1 MKTLKRIFQDKIL
14 RNRILFVVGILCL
27 TRLFAAIP
35 VPGIDKAALESAMSS
50 NSFLGFL
57 NIFSGGGLSTFSIIM
72 LGVGPYITAS
82 IIMQLLTVL
91 VPRFKEM
98 YQEEGEIGRKKFA
111 QYSRLITVPLAIVQG
126 YAILTLLTNQK
137 IMAPLSMTSMV
148 FNILVITAG
157 SLLLMWLGEQINEYG
172 IGNGVSLIIFAGIVA
187 NLPRKIFQTLA
198 AFEPSMIPMIIA
210 LLILAVLII
219 AGIVYVTE
227 AERPIAITYSKQAS
241 SFYGSSGIT
250 NTYLPIRLNQAG
262 VIPIIFAISLLLFPQ
277 MIGQLLKNSANL
289 TLQTVSTN
297 INNFLS
303 NTLYY
308 GILYFLLV
316 VVFTYFYTA
325 VTFDSAKT
333 AENLQKSG
341 AFIPGFRPGIP
352 TADYIG
358 DVLSRVTFF
367 GALFLG
373 VIAVLPIIVQAAT
386 SGATSSITIG
396 GTSLLIAVS
405 VIIDFVKKVDA
416 QLTMREY

>member
-1 MKTLKRIFQDKIL
+1 MKTLKRIFQDKVL
-14 RNRILFVVGILCL
+14 RNRILFVIGILAI
-27 TRLFAAIP
+27 TRLLAAIP
-35 VPGIDKAALESAMSS
+35 VPGVDKAALANAMSS

-57 NIFSGGGLSTFSIIM
+57 NIFSGGGLSSFSIIM

-82 IIMQLLTVL
+82 IIMQLFTVL
-91 VPRFKEM
+91 IPKFKEM

-126 YAILTLLTNQK
+126 YAILTLLTSQK
-137 IMAPLSMTSMV
+137 IVAPLSSSAMM
-148 FNILVITAG
+148 FNILIITTG

-187 NLPRKIFQTLA
+187 SLPRKIFQTFV
-198 AFEPSMIPMIIA
+198 AFDISMIPMIIA
-210 LLILAVLII
+210 LCILALIVI

-227 AERPIAITYSKQAS
+227 AERPISITYSKQAS

-250 NTYLPIRLNQAG
+250 NTYLPLRLNQAG

-277 MIGQLLKNSANL
+277 MIAQLLKNSASLAMQN
-289 TLQTVSTN
+289 VATN
-297 INNFLS
+297 INSFLS

-308 GILYFLLV
+308 GIIYFVLV
-316 VVFTYFYTA
+316 VLFTYFYTA

-341 AFIPGFRPGIP
+341 AFIPGYRPGLA

-358 DVLSRVTFF
+358 GVLSRVTFF

-373 VIAVLPIIVQAAT
+373 IIAVLPIIVQAAT
-386 SGATSSITIG
+386 GGASSITIG

>member
-1 MKTLKRIFQDKIL
+1 MKTLKRIWQDKVL
-14 RNRILFVVGILCL
+14 RNRVLFVVFILAI
-27 TRLFAAIP
+27 TRFLATIP
-35 VPGIDKAALESAMSS
+35 IPGVDKQALADALSN

-57 NIFSGGGLSTFSIIM
+57 NIFSGGGLSSFSIIM

-98 YQEEGEIGRKKFA
+98 YQEEGEAGRLKFT
-111 QYSRLITVPLAIVQG
+111 QYSRYLTIPLALIQG
-126 YAILTLLTNQK
+126 YALITLLTSQK
-137 IMAPLSMTSMV
+137 IIPQFSPEIM
-148 FNILVITAG
+148 ILNLIIVTAG
-157 SLLLMWLGEQINEYG
+157 STLLMWLGEQINDYG
-172 IGNGVSLIIFAGIVA
+172 IGNGASLIIFAGIVVA
-187 NLPRKIFQTLA
+187 LPQKIIQLMQT
-198 AFEPSMIPMIIA
+198 FDVSMIPMLVA
-210 LLILAVLII
+210 TLLLIVIVV

-227 AERPIAITYSKQAS
+227 AERQLTITYSKQAS

-250 NTYLPIRLNQAG
+250 NTYLPLRLNQAG

-277 MIGQLLKNSANL
+277 MMVQFFKNSTNA
-289 TLQTVSTN
+289 TLLS
-297 INNFLS
+297 ISHGIGNFLS

-308 GILYFLLV
+308 GIVYFVLV
-316 VVFTYFYTA
+316 VLFTYFYTA
-325 VTFDSAKT
+325 VTFDPTKT

-358 DVLSRVTFF
+358 GVLSRVTFF

-373 VIAVLPIIVQAAT
+373 VIAILPIALQAAT
-386 SGATSSITIG
+386 GVNTIAIG

-405 VIIDFVKKVDA
+405 VIIDLVKKVDA

>member
-1 MKTLKRIFQDKIL
+1 MKTLKRIFQDKVL
-14 RNRILFVVGILCL
+14 RNRILFVIGILAI
-27 TRLFAAIP
+27 TRLLAAIP
-35 VPGIDKAALESAMSS
+35 VPGVDKEALASAMSS

-57 NIFSGGGLSTFSIIM
+57 NIFSGGGLSSFSVIM

-98 YQEEGEIGRKKFA
+98 YQEEGEIGRKKFS
-111 QYSRLITVPLAIVQG
+111 QYSRLLTVPLAVVQG
-126 YAILTLLTNQK
+126 FAILTLLTSQQ
-137 IMAPLSMTSMV
+137 IVAPLSSAAMI
-148 FNILVITAG
+148 FNILIITSG

-172 IGNGVSLIIFAGIVA
+172 IGNGVSLIIFAGIVSE
-187 NLPRKIFQTLA
+187 LPSKVFQTFV
-198 AFEPSMIPMIIA
+198 AFDVSMIPMIIA
-210 LLILAVLII
+210 IVIIALLVI

-227 AERPIAITYSKQAS
+227 AERPITITYSKQAS

-277 MIGQLLKNSANL
+277 MIAQLFSSSANI
-289 TLQTVSTN
+289 TLQNIATN
-297 INNFLS
+297 VNAFLS

-308 GILYFLLV
+308 GIVYFVLV
-316 VVFTYFYTA
+316 VLFTYFYTA

-341 AFIPGFRPGIP
+341 AFIPGYRPGIT

-358 DVLSRVTFF
+358 GVLSRVTFF
-367 GALFLG
+367 GAFFLG
-373 VIAVLPIIVQAAT
+373 FIAVLPIIVQ
-386 SGATSSITIG
+386 GATGGASSITIG

>member
-35 VPGIDKAALESAMSS
+35 IPGIDKAALESAMSS

-72 LGVGPYITAS
+72 LGVGPYITSS

-111 QYSRLITVPLAIVQG
+111 QYSRLITVPLAVVQG
-126 YAILTLLTNQK
+126 YAILTLLISQK
-137 IMAPLSMTSMV
+137 ILSPLSLPAMM

-187 NLPRKIFQTLA
+187 NLPRKIFQLFTVFDA
-198 AFEPSMIPMIIA
+198 SMIPVIIGM
-210 LLILAVLII
+210 LIVTILVI

-277 MIGQLLKNSANL
+277 MIAQLLKNSANL
-289 TLQTVSTN
+289 ALQNTAIS

-308 GILYFLLV
+308 GIIYFVLV
-316 VVFTYFYTA
+316 VLFTYFYTA

-341 AFIPGFRPGIP
+341 AFIPGYRPGIP

-358 DVLSRVTFF
+358 EILSRVTFF

-373 VIAVLPIIVQAAT
+373 VIAILPIVMQAAT
-386 SGATSSITIG
+386 GGTNSVTIG

>member
-1 MKTLKRIFQDKIL
+1 MKTLKRIFQDKVL
-14 RNRILFVVGILCL
+14 RNRILFVIGILAI
-27 TRLFAAIP
+27 TRLLAAIP
-35 VPGIDKAALESAMSS
+35 VPGVDKAALANAMSS

-57 NIFSGGGLSTFSIIM
+57 NIFSGGGLSSFSIIM

-82 IIMQLLTVL
+82 IIMQLFTVL
-91 VPRFKEM
+91 IPKFKEM

-111 QYSRLITVPLAIVQG
+111 QYSRLLTVPLAVVQG
-126 YAILTLLTNQK
+126 YAILTLLISQK
-137 IMAPLSMTSMV
+137 IVAPLSGQAMI
-148 FNILVITAG
+148 FNILIITAG

-187 NLPRKIFQTLA
+187 SIPTTIFQTFA
-198 AFEPSMIPMIIA
+198 AFDISMIPMIIA
-210 LLILAVLII
+210 ICILALIVI

-227 AERPIAITYSKQAS
+227 AERPISITYSKQAS

-250 NTYLPIRLNQAG
+250 NTYLPLRLNQAG

-277 MIGQLLKNSANL
+277 MIAQLFKNSANL
-289 TLQTVSTN
+289 TLQSVSTN
-297 INNFLS
+297 INSFLS

-308 GILYFLLV
+308 GILYFVLV
-316 VVFTYFYTA
+316 VLFTYFYTA
-325 VTFDSAKT
+325 VTFDSTKT

-341 AFIPGFRPGIP
+341 AFIPGYRPGLA

-358 DVLSRVTFF
+358 GVLSRVTFF
-367 GALFLG
+367 GAFFLG
-373 VIAVLPIIVQAAT
+373 FIAVLPIIVQAAT
-386 SGATSSITIG
+386 GGATSIAIG